1 MRVGSNV
8 KSDNFTTYDTDH
20 THTALSSDENQ
31 YLVWPPH
38 ASMHMHRVSTGDSFR
53 KSGTDCPRSGSRL

>member
-1 MRVGSNV
+1 MSKVTISQL
-8 KSDNFTTYDTDH
+8 TTHRSH

-31 YLVWPPH
+31 YLVWPPQ

-53 KSGTDCPRSGSRL
+53 KSGTDFPRSGSRL